1 MKFKVGDIIRYTD
14 ISWHK
19 MEVGRDQV
27 ITGITTNRLYKTKFL
42 DNGDVN
48 GFESN
53 SNYEKMS
60 ILVEDWYSYSYDNG
74 IPLIWEDEI

>member
-14 ISWHK
+14 ISWNK

-48 GFESN
+48 GFERN

>member
-14 ISWHK
+14 ISWNK

-27 ITGITTNRLYKTKFL
+27 ITGITTNMLYKTKFL

-48 GFESN
+48 GFEGN

-60 ILVEDWYSYSYDNG
+60 ILVEDSYSYSYDNG
-74 IPLIWEDEI
+74 IPLIWEDGL

>member
-14 ISWHK
+14 ISWNK

-48 GFESN
+48 GFERN

-74 IPLIWEDEI
+74 VPLIWEDDI

>member
-14 ISWHK
+14 ISWNK